1 MREEKSEDYRIHE
14 LRGLYVLGVI
24 AVLATIRL
32 NVGEN
37 QILVYVFGNSVDL
50 ITYIDPILV
59 FWSFYAIM
67 MVFGL
72 SKDIFGHPLSE
83 AIIEGSRTILAI
95 SLYLL
100 AGLFIITILGI
111 FWNQLI
117 FWCILFLLFL
127 LFTPA
132 IHKKIRS
139 IRIPRFI
146 AVAEETILKNVYAL
160 IITLLVIL
168 LFSEWKLE
176 PLWIIGMTITGSI
189 AFALYLYTRRRS
201 REKSS

>member
-1 MREEKSEDYRIHE
+1 LKEEKSEGYKIHE

-24 AVLATIRL
+24 AVLATIRFS
-32 NVGEN
+32 VGEN
-37 QILVYVFGNSVDL
+37 QIVMYIFGISVNL
-50 ITYIDPILV
+50 LTYIDPILV

-72 SKDIFGHPLSE
+72 SKDIIGDPVSK
-83 AIIEGSRTILAI
+83 AIIEGSRTILAL

-100 AGLFIITILGI
+100 AGLFVITIFGI
-111 FWNQLI
+111 FWNHLI

-132 IHKKIRS
+132 IYKKIRS
-139 IRIPRFI
+139 TKIPRYI
-146 AVAEETILKNVYAL
+146 TVARETILKNAYAL

-168 LFSEWKLE
+168 LFSDYKLE
-176 PLWIIGMTITGSI
+176 PIWIIGITVVGTIF
-189 AFALYLYTRRRS
+189 FALYLYTRKKLS
-201 REKSS
+201 EGS